1 MNRKTNR
8 PKCAE
13 GYRYLRDCEIVRG
26 TDEVELD
33 MHLGSPLEHWDVVD
47 TCGHPKGNKVSLH
60 SYTASYR
67 RKVTPKVK
75 PVETPGSRACHFQWA
90 SKAKP
95 GKFLGHCAAP
105 MMVRGHSVKV
115 ADKSSRFFGATGK
128 VVAVV
133 KNTCRVKYDTPQ
145 EKEGYKYSWFWANE
159 LENNVTEPKF
169 KVGQKVRVKVPSIFN
184 DNIGKIIQVPD
195 KPYLGYDVLINVNG
209 TQLWFRNEELNL
221 VEEEAPIDPGEGYRL
236 LKVGEKIVKGDEVT
250 IYGNGWSLVG
260 GSIGCIVCDGDYVYV
275 YRRKIEAEAEA
286 PKYRFLQVGEMV
298 QPEDTFITS
307 FKRTSNAGNVVVEG
321 LENSYLRKVS

>member
-115 ADKSSRFFGATGK
+115 ADKGSRFFGATGK

-169 KVGQKVRVKVPSIFN
+169 KVGQKVRVKVPGSCYN
-184 DNIGKIIQVPD
+184 DNVAEVIRTPRKN
-195 KPYLGYDVLINVNG
+195 LFSYDVLTTVNG
-209 TQLWFRNEELNL
+209 TQLWFKNEELEL
-221 VEEEAPIDPGEGYRL
+221 VEESVNPGEGYRL
-236 LKVGEKIVKGDEVT
+236 LNVGEIIQKGDEASREDGRV
-250 IYGNGWSLVG
+250 WFSCEFA
-260 GSIGCIVCDGDYVYV
+260 IGYDVEALSPGYI
-275 YRRKIEAEAEA
+275 YRRKIEAET
-286 PKYRFLQVGEMV
+286 PTTYRFLKVGEV
-298 QPEDTFITS
+298 VLPTDRYVPINNTTDGTNKLVS
-307 FKRTSNAGNVVVEG
+307 F
-321 LENSYLRKVS
+321 ENSYLRKVS